1 MALSNYEKQKR
12 WREKHRA
19 LYNLQQRNRRNLS
32 RQRTTIMGAD
42 TTPAINEASPI
53 ANGLVEKPPAQFSD
67 KIVNLK
73 SKDETLQ
80 HLRKLVEREQSKL
93 AVVEPVKPVVRR
105 SPTGMV
111 ISEAQWEK
119 RREDERIAKEE
130 GWQPD
135 EYSQ

>member
-1 MALSNYEKQKR
+1 
-12 WREKHRA
+12 
-19 LYNLQQRNRRNLS
+19 
-32 RQRTTIMGAD
+32 MGAD